1 MVRQRLTTPCSHL
14 SGERLR
20 GEDLPRRL
28 FVIRKTWYPAGDR
41 RRKQALRRRQRRRTP
56 SPPEGMAEGVIALAI
71 ARYQTRKPGRRRHLD
86 LDVTPLPVGH
96 EVRRRVADRILAAQL
111 QSDLL
116 EILAHLLGGAGEK
129 RFSAGRGSEFI
140 HHSPALA
147 ARQERADQDG
157 VY

>member
-20 GEDLPRRL
+20 GEDLPTRL

-56 SPPEGMAEGVIALAI
+56 SPPESMAEGVIALAV

-96 EVRRRVADRILAAQL
+96 EVRRRIADRVLAAQF
-111 QSDLL
+111 QRDLF
-116 EILAHLLGGAGEK
+116 ERFAHLFGVTRKVRL
-129 RFSAGRGSEFI
+129 
-140 HHSPALA
+140 PA
-147 ARQERADQDG
+147 
-157 VY
+157 